1 MELTE
6 VNHGPP
12 EVSNISPPEV
22 SNIGPP
28 EVPLGSEVFE
38 VVNPCKTVDE
48 EDMELQESY
57 ENLILFIFSKSQNI
71 ACSYMYQL

>member
-12 EVSNISPPEV
+12 EVSNISPPAV

-48 EDMELQESY
+48 EDMELTEVNHGPPEAPVRS
-57 ENLILFIFSKSQNI
+57 EVNSADTVF
-71 ACSYMYQL
+71 